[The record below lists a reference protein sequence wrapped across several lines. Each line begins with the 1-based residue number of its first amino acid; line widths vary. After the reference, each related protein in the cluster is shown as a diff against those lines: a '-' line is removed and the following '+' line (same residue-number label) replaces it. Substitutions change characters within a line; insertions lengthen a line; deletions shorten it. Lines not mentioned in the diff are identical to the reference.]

1 MAIVPIIEKIELEVE
16 VEKTADVS
24 GGGLLT
30 LVNASGG
37 GLTGGVFECPVCFVT
52 DTNAPTKFKCS
63 NCTKKICDV
72 CFARHILTKR
82 NCVFCR
88 SQLIIPESDLPTV
101 QLLFTYHPPCF
112 IRYKNTIFL
121 ILCTMTVWYITLLMY
136 LFIGVITDPNDEN
149 IPDEKDDDN

>member
-1 MAIVPIIEKIELEVE
+1 MAIVPIIEEIYVE

-24 GGGLLT
+24 GGELLT

-37 GLTGGVFECPVCFVT
+37 GLTGGTPPVFECPVCFVT

-88 SQLIIPESDLPTV
+88 SQLIIPESNLPTV
-101 QLLFTYHPPCF
+101 HQYPCF
-112 IRYKNTIFL
+112 IRYKNTIYL
-121 ILCTMTVWYITLLMY
+121 ILCTMTAWYITLLMY

>member
-24 GGGLLT
+24 GGGL
-30 LVNASGG
+30 
-37 GLTGGVFECPVCFVT
+37 TGGAPPVFECPVCFVT

-112 IRYKNTIFL
+112 MRY
-121 ILCTMTVWYITLLMY
+121 
-136 LFIGVITDPNDEN
+136 P
-149 IPDEKDDDN
+149 PDGL